1 MNKKTVKSEH
11 TSIELAANSAIRH
24 LSRYGRERQELI
36 RDALVKHWDIRAS
49 ELDNLNAIIN
59 ALDWLRPD
67 GAFQEAIV
75 FMRHYVEQFEQELSE
90 NEKHK
95 ENTTI

>member
-11 TSIELAANSAIRH
+11 TSIELAANSAVRH
-24 LSRYGRERQELI
+24 LTKYGRERQELI
-36 RDALVKHWDIRAS
+36 RGALIKHWNIGSS

-67 GAFQEAIV
+67 GVFQEAIV
-75 FMRHYVEQFEQELSE
+75 FMRHYVDQLEQEVGE
-90 NEKHK
+90 
-95 ENTTI
+95 I

>member
-1 MNKKTVKSEH
+1 MNIKTVKSDQ

-24 LSRYGRERQELI
+24 LSKYGRERQELI

-49 ELDNLNAIIN
+49 ELDNLNTIIN

-67 GAFQEAIV
+67 SVFQEAIV
-75 FMRHYVEQFEQELSE
+75 FMRHYVSQFDQELEE

-95 ENTTI
+95 ENTIL